1 MIRIATWLVVAAWL
15 LPATA
20 TADQAPARGKF
31 LVATEFVQGDLF
43 AETVILLLH
52 YNEHGAMG
60 IVVNRPTDIEPK
72 EILAEVDAIPD
83 YDGAIFWGGPV
94 EMYSLRALQRTDSPP
109 AGLDAIV
116 GSVHLVPIDESLE
129 DAPRDPGRLRL
140 FIGYAGW
147 SPGQLDREMERGSWR
162 VVPASDEHVFA
173 KDPRALWKRLTPPS
187 VHRAA
192 VQSGHTL

>member
-1 MIRIATWLVVAAWL
+1 MMKIATWLVLVAWL
-15 LPATA
+15 LPAIA
-20 TADQAPARGKF
+20 TADQAPARGKL
-31 LVATEFVQGDLF
+31 LVATEFVQGDMF

-60 IVVNRPTDIEPK
+60 IVVNRPTDIEPE

-83 YDGAIFWGGPV
+83 YDGEIFWGGPV
-94 EMYSLRALQRTDSPP
+94 EMYSLRALRRTDSPP
-109 AGLDAIV
+109 TGLDAIV
-116 GSVHLVPIDESLE
+116 GSVHLVPIDETLE
-129 DAPRDPGRLRL
+129 DAPRDPGSLRL

-173 KDPRALWKRLTPPS
+173 QEPRALWKKLAPPS

-192 VQSGHTL
+192 VKSDRTL